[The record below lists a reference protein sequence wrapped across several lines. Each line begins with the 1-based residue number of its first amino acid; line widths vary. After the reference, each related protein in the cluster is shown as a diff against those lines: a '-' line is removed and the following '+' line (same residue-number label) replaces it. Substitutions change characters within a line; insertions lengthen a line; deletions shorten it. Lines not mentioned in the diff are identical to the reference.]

1 MRSNSFFVWFFIIGG
16 CLTAIVGAG
25 YFITGEFGHGT
36 EQQNYQA
43 AVQIALGAVSTAFG
57 LRKIEDKKKPTE

>member
-25 YFITGEFGHGT
+25 YFITGEAGHGT
-36 EQQNYQA
+36 EQQSYQA
-43 AVQIALGAVSTAFG
+43 GVQIALGVVSMLLG
-57 LRKIEDKKKPTE
+57 LRRIEDKKKPTE